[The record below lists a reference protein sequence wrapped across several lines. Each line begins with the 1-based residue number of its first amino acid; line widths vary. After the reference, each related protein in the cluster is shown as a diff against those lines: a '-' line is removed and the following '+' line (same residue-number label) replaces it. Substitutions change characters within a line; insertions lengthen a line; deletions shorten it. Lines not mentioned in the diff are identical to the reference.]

1 MKEKRL
7 LKVLGEID
15 EQYVEEAAPAV
26 KKAGGEKSKVV
37 YIRWGVT
44 AACLCLLC
52 VSVIAVS
59 GRFSNQLPPDIGWND
74 LPGGEQTA
82 LPDMGQ
88 TVPADSNQAVG
99 EQELF
104 VPINSLLAD
113 GSGGIINEA
122 LFIAKVPINGQY
134 TGVYEKIQSVESTVL
149 SENKGRGIS
158 GTEEWYYVSGHTD
171 MQYLIRSDNEEYSL
185 WKFSCFDSGEYPY
198 SDVLELVYLIDSA
211 DIISEIRVNPPKMDN
226 TNEGMTIQKKIGTH
240 SITNREQI
248 NVIYEVLSSM
258 TCYGS
263 GHWDMI
269 DNGST
274 DVPADAELPSHQA
287 VWLGRYLSVV
297 TDYGNEID
305 GLKYTA
311 VSDMFYEFSGIAYN
325 RLTEEQ
331 AAKIWE
337 IIGITEEGEEITG
350 SRGAET
356 NEIHRQEVPSAPA
369 DEIFR
374 IQATNTDAGLE
385 YVTELQD
392 RVSGA
397 MINQEL
403 PFVIASSVYEN
414 PYRLHVVVTSDS
426 EEDLQKL
433 LDLDSLGGVLE
444 IEYTASDNFVK

>member
-15 EQYVEEAAPAV
+15 EKYVEEAAPAV
-26 KKAGGEKSKVV
+26 KKTGGEKSKVV

-59 GRFSNQLPPDIGWND
+59 GRFRNQLPPDSGWND
-74 LPGGEQTA
+74 IPGAEQTA
-82 LPDMGQ
+82 VPDMGQ
-88 TVPADSNQAVG
+88 TVTADSNQMIDGDYAESGDQVTDSGQAADSNQAAG
-99 EQELF
+99 EQEIFVAVSSLF
-104 VPINSLLAD
+104 AD

-122 LFIAKVPINGQY
+122 LFIAMVPINGQY
-134 TGVYEKIQSVESTVL
+134 TGVYEKVQAVETAVL
-149 SENKGRGIS
+149 SESRGRSIS

-171 MQYLIRSDNEEYSL
+171 MQYLIRNDNEEYSL

-198 SDVLELVYLIDSA
+198 SDVLELIYRIDSA
-211 DIISEIRVNPPKMDN
+211 DVISEIRINPPKMDN
-226 TNEGMTIQKKIGTH
+226 TNGGMAIQEKIGTH
-240 SITNREQI
+240 TIANREQI
-248 NVIYEVLSSM
+248 NTIYEILSSM

-269 DNGST
+269 DYGST
-274 DVPADAELPSHQA
+274 DAPADAELPLHQA

-331 AAKIWE
+331 AAKVWE
-337 IIGITEEGEEITG
+337 IIGITDEREDR
-350 SRGAET
+350 RGM
-356 NEIHRQEVPSAPA
+356 
-369 DEIFR
+369 
-374 IQATNTDAGLE
+374 L
-385 YVTELQD
+385 
-392 RVSGA
+392 
-397 MINQEL
+397 
-403 PFVIASSVYEN
+403 
-414 PYRLHVVVTSDS
+414 
-426 EEDLQKL
+426 
-433 LDLDSLGGVLE
+433 
-444 IEYTASDNFVK
+444 